1 MFHWQSKNFS
11 LLLLMLGYFFSEK
24 MRKSFINP
32 FFDDYKNLQKSEFGF
47 RFRHQN
53 GIFEQKIGDFPL

>member
-1 MFHWQSKNFS
+1 MV
-11 LLLLMLGYFFSEK
+11 GYFFPEK
-24 MRKSFINP
+24 MGKSFINP
-32 FFDDYKNLQKSEFGF
+32 FFADYKISQISEFGS